1 MGFIATAAKEPRRP
15 ATAGSEICCKLDER
29 RIDANEVRDEEE
41 EEEGG
46 SDRSRASCR
55 LVGARLWRDDLAGGG
70 GGANDD
76 SGASDMRRRGT
87 SDDGASEV
95 RRPAVDA
102 GVGAGRREVRLDAV
116 AGCLVI
122 VDKSAKLWLDGNKRP
137 ALRTSLD
144 PPDEKE
150 ARERSLG
157 AIKLADRTSP
167 PPPPTRPGVVV
178 VVVAP
183 ALRIVSRSLRSERS
197 RSNLAAVDSL
207 RSPGVAGGG
216 GAEVDEVGNADRR
229 GRASRPV
236 VAVAEGPNEG
246 RTNDRRAAAGVAR
259 VDAIVAAA
267 AGVVVLARVRVDAC
281 AVGAA
286 AAAAEEDEETVCRCC
301 CFCARNSS
309 RRRLRRS
316 APDIA
321 FAFAAGVGVGVAV
334 LDCTNTGP
342 RGGFVVVSV
351 SVSVS
356 ASADAERAR
365 ASSIL
370 SRSPSA
376 TASTTTVLAI
386 LDDRLGA
393 VTVRVELAN
402 SEVTGETGGETE
414 ASRGGDANANASSPP
429 RPRPSSRRRVPVDSG
444 LSAPVGGLWFKL

>member
-1 MGFIATAAKEPRRP
+1 MQIRCEMKKKKRREGG
-15 ATAGSEICCKLDER
+15 TDRGR
-29 RIDANEVRDEEE
+29 RVDSSVRDFGGMISWEEE
-41 EEEGG
+41 QPLMTPA
-46 SDRSRASCR
+46 RATC
-55 LVGARLWRDDLAGGG
+55 VVEAPQTTARAK
-70 GGANDD
+70 
-76 SGASDMRRRGT
+76 
-87 SDDGASEV
+87 DG
-95 RRPAVDA
+95 AVDA

-116 AGCLVI
+116 AGCLPI
-122 VDKSAKLWLDGNKRP
+122 VDKSAKLLLDGNKRAP
-137 ALRTSLD
+137 PLRASLD

-167 PPPPTRPGVVV
+167 PPPARPGVVVVV

-197 RSNLAAVDSL
+197 RSNLAAVDSF

-216 GAEVDEVGNADRR
+216 AGGAVVDEVGNADRR

-236 VAVAEGPNEG
+236 VIVGGAEGPSEG
-246 RTNDRRAAAGVAR
+246 RANDRREAAGVAR
-259 VDAIVAAA
+259 VDAIVTAA

-286 AAAAEEDEETVCRCC
+286 AAAAAAEEDEETVCRCC

-309 RRRLRRS
+309 SRRLRRS

-321 FAFAAGVGVGVAV
+321 FAFAAGVGVGVTV

-365 ASSIL
+365 ASSIP

-376 TASTTTVLAI
+376 TASTTTVLAL

-393 VTVRVELAN
+393 VTVRVEVAN
-402 SEVTGETGGETE
+402 SVTGETGGGGETE
-414 ASRGGDANANASSPP
+414 ASRGGDANANASSPPRP

-444 LSAPVGGLWFKL
+444 LSAPVGGLWFRL